1 MEPEQRIKRRNHL
14 LNHLEYLISESVYY
28 RTNSSLMSSKNKI
41 VICNINNKE
50 NKKKI
55 L

>member
-1 MEPEQRIKRRNHL
+1 MELEQRIKRRTHILDN
-14 LNHLEYLISESVYY
+14 LEYLISESVYY
-28 RTNSSLMSSKNKI
+28 RTNSNLMNDENKI

>member
-1 MEPEQRIKRRNHL
+1 MEPEQRIKRRSHL

-28 RTNSSLMSSKNKI
+28 RTNSSLMNNEDKI
-41 VICNINNKE
+41 IICNINNKE